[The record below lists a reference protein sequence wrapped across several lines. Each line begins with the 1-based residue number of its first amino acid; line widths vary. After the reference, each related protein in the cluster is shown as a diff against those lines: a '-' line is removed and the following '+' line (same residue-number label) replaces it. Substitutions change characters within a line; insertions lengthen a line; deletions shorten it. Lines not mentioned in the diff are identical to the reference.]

1 MRARERLPTYPA
13 ISPPAILRSN
23 SGLILVWVALPSDF
37 RPCFRSIYLAP
48 MMGGHVAQCPCC
60 GGEGASFGRFRVL
73 AAQLGA
79 GAAQAAQPPAAAP
92 GEHHRCLPSKPP
104 TMARAAA
111 SWDRWERLKARID
124 AGELILREGTDNQ
137 AAAFRASLL
146 SPTRSNA
153 RCVTNPDRQRVGLLP
168 PDASQVQHA
177 VDQGQGSPAP
187 RLQHQRRPL
196 APAPDQLQS
205 ALPDN

>member
-1 MRARERLPTYPA
+1 M
-13 ISPPAILRSN
+13 
-23 SGLILVWVALPSDF
+23 D
-37 RPCFRSIYLAP
+37 
-48 MMGGHVAQCPCC
+48 GHVAQCPCC

-124 AGELILREGTDNQ
+124 AGELILMDGGTGTEVERRVKEMGD
-137 AAAFRASLL
+137 
-146 SPTRSNA
+146 PT
-153 RCVTNPDRQRVGLLP
+153 
-168 PDASQVQHA
+168 A
-177 VDQGQGSPAP
+177 VDDSGWSCAQVSE
-187 RLQHQRRPL
+187 PL
-196 APAPDQLQS
+196 ALDSCRHTDTDPWWWRRRSCIPTS
-205 ALPDN
+205 ARRCMQTTLA